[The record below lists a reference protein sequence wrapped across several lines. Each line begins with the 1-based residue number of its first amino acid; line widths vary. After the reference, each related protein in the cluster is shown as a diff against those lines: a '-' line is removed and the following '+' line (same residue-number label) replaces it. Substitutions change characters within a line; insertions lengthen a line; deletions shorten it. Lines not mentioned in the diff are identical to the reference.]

1 MNNKNAIKKGVYP
14 LVPQDI
20 SFDEFGYPFYDELN
34 IDNLIEEINVLESTT
49 NYLKNYLNCNKKSF
63 LNISYEDRA
72 KRKRIKGDIKDSKKV
87 IKENK
92 QMIEKASSF
101 DVDLLAKFIA
111 DLLSIKNGVDYK
123 IKEVVLTDQ
132 FSSSH
137 FYKSFYFISTN
148 DNIDL
153 LSDLYTDNGIAQFY
167 KTLKNFSEDE
177 YVLLELDKKYNY
189 YNSSKNS
196 LKADDFKAH
205 PYINDIL
212 NKIVNIKLCNEQVLD
227 EEIFNLFR
235 DKYSIK
241 KDGKTFV
248 KKAR

>member
-1 MNNKNAIKKGVYP
+1 MINKNSIKKGIYP
-14 LVPQDI
+14 VIPQDI

-34 IDNLIEEINVLESTT
+34 IDNLIEEINVLENNT

-72 KRKRIKGDIKDSKKV
+72 KRKRIKEDMKHSKKV

-111 DLLSIKNGVDYK
+111 DLLSSKKGVDYK

-132 FSSSH
+132 FSDSR
-137 FYKSFYFISTN
+137 FYRALYFISTPE
-148 DNIDL
+148 NIDL
-153 LSDLYTDNGIAQFY
+153 LGDLYTDMGISKFY

-177 YVLLELDKKYNY
+177 YVLLELDRKYKY
-189 YNSSKNS
+189 YDSSKNC
-196 LKADDFKAH
+196 LKTDDFNEH
-205 PYINDIL
+205 SYINDAL
-212 NKIVNIKLCNEQVLD
+212 KKAVNIKLSNEMVLD
-227 EEIFNLFR
+227 EEIYNSFC
-235 DKYSIK
+235 DKYSMK
-241 KDGKTFV
+241 KDGKSLV